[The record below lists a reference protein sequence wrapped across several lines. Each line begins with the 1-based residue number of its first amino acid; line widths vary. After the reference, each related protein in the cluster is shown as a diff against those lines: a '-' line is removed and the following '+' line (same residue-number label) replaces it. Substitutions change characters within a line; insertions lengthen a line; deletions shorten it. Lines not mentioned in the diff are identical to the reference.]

1 MHEVG
6 EDFFSVHEN
15 DRNALAVAPLELC
28 VARDVDLLE
37 LERAVA
43 LDPHEHAT
51 GSLAEVA
58 ALRVEQ
64 RQDVSARDRAHV

>member
-6 EDFFSVHEN
+6 EGFFSVHED

-37 LERAVA
+37 LERGVA
-43 LDPHEHAT
+43 PDLHEHT
-51 GSLAEVA
+51 TSSLAEMA

-64 RQDVSARDRAHV
+64 RQDVSAMGRAHV